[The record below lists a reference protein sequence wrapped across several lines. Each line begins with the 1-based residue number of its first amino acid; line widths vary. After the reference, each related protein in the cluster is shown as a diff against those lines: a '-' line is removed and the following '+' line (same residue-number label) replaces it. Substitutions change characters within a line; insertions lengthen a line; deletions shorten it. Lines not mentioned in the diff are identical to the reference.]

1 MGDGCY
7 TITPGRKCKRKPKKA
22 WVGVLYVILILFG
35 LGWYWKSPGSRP
47 FGPYMAILLIL
58 IFLIGWAVF
67 GFVVR

>member
-1 MGDGCY
+1 MQKG
-7 TITPGRKCKRKPKKA
+7 A
-22 WVGVLYVILILFG
+22 WFWVIYVILILFG